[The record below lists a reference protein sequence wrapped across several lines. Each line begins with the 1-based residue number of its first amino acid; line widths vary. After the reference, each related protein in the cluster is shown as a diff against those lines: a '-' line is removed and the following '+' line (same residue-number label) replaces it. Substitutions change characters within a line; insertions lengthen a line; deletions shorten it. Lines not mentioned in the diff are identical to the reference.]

1 MSAGII
7 LLIIA
12 FIMGAVGIIFTGT
25 ALGLEISARKKREIC
40 TQPVQA
46 VVADLERS
54 DNISMEG
61 IRTVSWFPVYEYV
74 VREKRIRKRSH
85 LGSAQQDFYIGQ
97 EVTIYVNPENVNEFY
112 CPQEKTGKLR
122 VIFLLIGILLI
133 IMAAAAGILRMVLL

>member
-25 ALGLEISARKKREIC
+25 ALGLGISAKRKREIC

>member
-25 ALGLEISARKKREIC
+25 ALGLGISAKRKREIC

-46 VVADLERS
+46 VIADLERS

-97 EVTIYVNPENVNEFY
+97 EVTIYVNPENANEFY

>member
-133 IMAAAAGILRMVLL
+133 IMAAAAGILRIVLL

>member
-12 FIMGAVGIIFTGT
+12 FTMGAVGIIFTGT

>member
-12 FIMGAVGIIFTGT
+12 FIMGAVGIIFTAT
-25 ALGLEISARKKREIC
+25 ALGLGIFAKRKREIC

-46 VVADLERS
+46 VIADLERS

-61 IRTVSWFPVYEYV
+61 IRTVSWFPVYEYFI
-74 VREKRIRKRSH
+74 RGKRIRKRSH

-97 EVTIYVNPENVNEFY
+97 EVTIYVNPENANEFY

>member
-12 FIMGAVGIIFTGT
+12 FTMGAVGIIFTGT

-133 IMAAAAGILRMVLL
+133 IMAAAAGILRMILL